1 MHFKRHLKYD
11 TFHFTSNMI
20 FKLIGAGKKVLDV
33 GCATGRLG
41 EKLRSEKKCFVI
53 GIDIDEPRAKLA
65 QERLNKVI
73 VANVEKMEK
82 DPFPDGYFDIIIF
95 ADVLE
100 HLKEPETVLRRFKKY
115 LKKDG
120 YALISIPNIANW
132 KMRVYLL
139 FGKWHYKDVGL
150 LDKTHLRFFTLK
162 TAKDMINRCGYE
174 IMSINYEVGND
185 WIDRRMTSHNPANLW
200 KGLLAFK
207 FVFKAKIRRKKC

>member
-1 MHFKRHLKYD
+1 M
-11 TFHFTSNMI
+11 
-20 FKLIGAGKKVLDV
+20 V
-33 GCATGRLG
+33 
-41 EKLRSEKKCFVI
+41 
-53 GIDIDEPRAKLA
+53 GIDIDEARAKLA

-73 VANVEKMEK
+73 VANVEKMER

-162 TAKDMINRCGYE
+162 TAKD
-174 IMSINYEVGND
+174 
-185 WIDRRMTSHNPANLW
+185 
-200 KGLLAFK
+200 K
-207 FVFKAKIRRKKC
+207 